1 MNRVK
6 EAEDGGG
13 GGRINMAAIIKD
25 RKDQHSMQRK
35 QSLAVSTSR
44 HMGDGL

>member
-13 GGRINMAAIIKD
+13 DRRINMAAIIKD
-25 RKDQHSMQRK
+25 GKDQHSMQRK
-35 QSLAVSTSR
+35 QSLAVSTPR
-44 HMGDGL
+44 HMGEDL

>member
-6 EAEDGGG
+6 ETEDGGG
-13 GGRINMAAIIKD
+13 SGKINMAAIIKD

-35 QSLAVSTSR
+35 QSLAVSTPR
-44 HMGDGL
+44 HMEEDL